1 MAVATLAALTIV
13 VYVQDHVG
21 WGWGLGIP
29 TLAMALS
36 VVAFVIGSPLYKKLK
51 PGGSPLVRLTQVI
64 VAAFNKRKAQ
74 LPHDPKL
81 LYANAQLDAAISVH
95 GKLLHTN
102 QFR

>member
-1 MAVATLAALTIV
+1 MTVATLAALTIV

-29 TLAMALS
+29 TVAMALS

-51 PGGSPLVRLTQVI
+51 PGGSPLVRLAQVI

-81 LYANAQLDAAISVH
+81 LYTNAQLDAAISVH